1 MDRGLIVDLAV
12 VGIIVFAI
20 VRGYLHGSAREAFGL
35 AGILIGLFVA
45 PFLAGPLGSAVHGVS
60 GLGINFARLI
70 ALIVLIAAIEV
81 AFAIWGIRTTKG
93 IQISGPRALDRA
105 GGIVLAVFRAITV
118 SALFLY
124 AVLAISASYPDSPGY
139 AQGVQESTIGTVLAD
154 PDSPFTS
161 FYDSAINRTNAMRAL
176 TLWVRQQTE
185 LRVRVP
191 SDRVEFSG
199 TEDIKVLPDGGRTL
213 MGLINKERAAHDLP
227 PLEWCESC
235 AEVALAQSK
244 DMYVNGY
251 FSHVDG
257 DDHDPFERMRAA
269 DIAYEAAGE
278 NLAIAQS
285 LADAHEGLMASPDHR
300 ANILRPAFDEVGIG
314 VFEGPYGVMVT
325 QVFRKAP

>member
-1 MDRGLIVDLAV
+1 VDRGLVVDLAV
-12 VGIIVFAI
+12 AAIIGFAI

-35 AGILIGLFVA
+35 AGLLVGLFVA
-45 PFLAGPLGSAVHGVS
+45 PFFAGLLGSGLHAVA
-60 GLGINFARLI
+60 GLGINVARLI
-70 ALIVLIAAIEV
+70 ALIVLIAGIEL
-81 AFAIWGIRTTKG
+81 AFVIWGIRTTRG

-124 AVLAISASYPDSPGY
+124 AVLAISASYPDLPGY
-139 AQGVQESTIGTVLAD
+139 AEGVQQSGTGSVLAD
-154 PDSPFTS
+154 TDSPFTS
-161 FYDSAINRTNAMRAL
+161 FYDSLLNRTNAMRAL

-191 SDRVEFSG
+191 SDRVEFTG
-199 TEDIKVLPDGGRTL
+199 TDDIKPLPDGGREL
-213 MGLINKERAAHDLP
+213 MELINEERAAHSLP
-227 PLEWCESC
+227 PLEWCASC
-235 AEVALAQSK
+235 AEVALAHSK

-257 DDHDPFERMRAA
+257 NDRDPFERMKAA
-269 DIAYEAAGE
+269 DISYRAAGE
-278 NLAIAQS
+278 NLAIAPS
-285 LADAHEGLMASPDHR
+285 VPEAHEGLMASPDHR

-325 QVFRKAP
+325 QVFRAAP